1 MGTPGINYSVAFS
14 LVMNGITEL
23 MHRPNLYNWKYA
35 EHPTCIR
42 RVKLFQTLKDGRP
55 NPALIFT
62 ASQLC
67 EACGYDRQSYNG
79 GSMQY
84 SQRHRQNVNE
94 WLLRLSK
101 ERCFIYYKK
110 LNPITKNQETEV
122 SYGKAAP
129 ISVRYLRDGKVSWK
143 RPPGRGVRYV
153 VNLASVWWDDEETYY
168 VRKPQGVMRL
178 LPSGRFQLGAAE
190 FCMAQ
195 ASIRLRKKKKQF
207 QPELIV
213 YADSYATR
221 LRMENMMGRHE
232 EGRIVKI
239 MFDSYKA
246 LADIEMLAEP
256 PKYEEVGTRGRRHKF
271 TLQLNEDYHDV
282 IKEKLEKQWTRF

>member
-1 MGTPGINYSVAFS
+1 MNRPSRVFSPRLVTEYRSSLHLEGQKHPSASLLSAFYSQGGERMGTPGIDYSVAFS

-23 MHRPNLYNWKYA
+23 MHRPNLYNWEYA
-35 EHPTCIR
+35 EHPICIR
-42 RVKLFQTLKDGRP
+42 CVNLFQILKDGRP

-62 ASQLC
+62 VSQLC
-67 EACGYDRQSYNG
+67 EACGYDLQSYNG

-143 RPPGRGVRYV
+143 RPPRAGREVR
-153 VNLASVWWDDEETYY
+153 
-168 VRKPQGVMRL
+168 
-178 LPSGRFQLGAAE
+178 
-190 FCMAQ
+190 C
-195 ASIRLRKKKKQF
+195 
-207 QPELIV
+207 
-213 YADSYATR
+213 
-221 LRMENMMGRHE
+221 
-232 EGRIVKI
+232 
-239 MFDSYKA
+239 
-246 LADIEMLAEP
+246 EP
-256 PKYEEVGTRGRRHKF
+256 G
-271 TLQLNEDYHDV
+271 
-282 IKEKLEKQWTRF
+282 